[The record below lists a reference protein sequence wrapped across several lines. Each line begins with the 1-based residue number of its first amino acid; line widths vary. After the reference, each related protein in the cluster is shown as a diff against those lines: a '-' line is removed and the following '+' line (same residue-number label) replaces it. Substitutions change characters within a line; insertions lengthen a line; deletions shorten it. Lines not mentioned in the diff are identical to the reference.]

1 MSRLAWVLTA
11 LVAVLVIVLWW
22 FVLWSPTSDDID
34 QVRADT
40 EAARAQTQQ
49 ERAEEARLRQVR
61 ESAPEAEAAL
71 AASRVL
77 VPTGTEL
84 PALLRHV
91 QQAADASGARL
102 VSIAPAR
109 PVEVDE
115 APGGLA
121 GVQVNFAVE
130 ATYFQLIDL
139 ARRLE
144 DPEITAR
151 GLVWRNAIFSIS
163 EFPVLDASL
172 SAEVFSRTAVGP
184 EVVVEETPDAPDNGD
199 DNGPSEPVPPTVD
212 DPPAGDEDEVM

>member
-1 MSRLAWVLTA
+1 MNRLAWVLTA
-11 LVAVLVIVLWW
+11 LVAVLVVVLWW
-22 FVLWSPTSDDID
+22 FLLWSPTSEEID

-40 EAARAQTQQ
+40 EDTRSQTQQ
-49 ERAEEARLRQVR
+49 QRAEEARLRRVR
-61 ESAPEAEAAL
+61 ESAPEAEAEL

-91 QQAADASGARL
+91 QQAADESGARL

-109 PVEVDE
+109 PAEVADV
-115 APGGLA
+115 PGGLA
-121 GVQVNFAVE
+121 GVQVNFTVE

-151 GLVWRNAIFSIS
+151 GLVWRNASFSIS
-163 EFPVLDASL
+163 EFPVLNASL
-172 SAEVFSRTAVGP
+172 SAEVFSRIADAP
-184 EVVVEETPDAPDNGD
+184 EVAAEDPPEAPDDGD
-199 DNGPSEPVPPTVD
+199 DREPGEPVPPTVD
-212 DPPAGDEDEVM
+212 DPPAGEEDEGL